1 MLRRPGPAGPSR
13 HLTCALLVTTAAL
26 MLVLLLAPR
35 AEAGAPTDALRGVFA
50 EANKVLVDPAT
61 EGRLAERLTA
71 VRKLLRGV
79 FEFRDAA
86 QLALGREWQ
95 VRTSTERDE
104 FVLLFADLVELAY
117 VYTVACV
124 TRAQAVSVR
133 YLGESVDGNLAT
145 VRTGVARKMGGEV
158 FLDYEMVQRTDRWMI
173 RDVLIGG
180 VSLMA
185 NYRAQFQRISRD
197 SSYLGLVTRIKTK
210 TTEWTRALLGPAEPD
225 TSHDR
230 VAAAPPMRLHDGSPA
245 APGVDRLEPGPEAV
259 TLWVAAV
266 WFPGKPG
273 QAP

>member
-1 MLRRPGPAGPSR
+1 MLRRPGPVGPARS
-13 HLTCALLVTTAAL
+13 LTCAFLVTITAL
-26 MLVLLLAPR
+26 PLVLFFAPR

-71 VRKLLRGV
+71 VRKLLRSV
-79 FEFRDAA
+79 FEFRSAA
-86 QLALGREWQ
+86 ELALGREWQ

-124 TRAQAVSVR
+124 TRAQTVSVR
-133 YLGESVDGNLAT
+133 YLGESVDGGLAT

-197 SSYLGLVTRIKTK
+197 SSYLGLLTRIKTK
-210 TTEWTRALLGPAEPD
+210 TTEWTRALLGPAEPE
-225 TSHDR
+225 TSQHG
-230 VAAAPPMRLHDGSPA
+230 VASAPPTHLRDGSPA
-245 APGVDRLEPGPEAV
+245 APGVVRLEPGPDAV
-259 TLWVAAV
+259 PV
-266 WFPGKPG
+266 WLVLAWLPVKPG